1 MPTLRR
7 RLVLAGVATAAAVAI
22 PTAALAAG
30 SGSPPTKPTA
40 PASAAP
46 APASA
51 APAPAAAASQKA
63 AARQA
68 QGQTGQP
75 SIAAALATRLGISAS
90 AAQHVIAQ
98 LGALGRGGVDPNS
111 AAFAAIAR
119 DAGVSP
125 ARLASALTEAKQSLA
140 GS

>member
-7 RLVLAGVATAAAVAI
+7 RLALAGVATAAAVAV

-30 SGSPPTKPTA
+30 SGSPPTKPA
-40 PASAAP
+40 ASA
-46 APASA
+46 
-51 APAPAAAASQKA
+51 AAAASQKA

-75 SIAAALATRLGISAS
+75 SIAAALATRLGISTS

-98 LGALGRGGVDPNS
+98 LGALGRGGVDPAS

-119 DAGVSP
+119 DLGVSP
-125 ARLASALTEAKQSLA
+125 ARLAGALAAAKQSLA

>member
-1 MPTLRR
+1 MLTLRR
-7 RLVLAGVATAAAVAI
+7 RLALAGVATVAAVAV

-30 SGSPPTKPTA
+30 SGSPSAPSAKPTA
-40 PASAAP
+40 S
-46 APASA
+46 
-51 APAPAAAASQKA
+51 AAAASQKA

-68 QGQTGQP
+68 QGRTGQP
-75 SIAAALATRLGISAS
+75 QIAAALATRLGISTS

-98 LGALGRGGVDPNS
+98 LSALGRGGVDPAS

-119 DAGVSP
+119 DLGVSP
-125 ARLASALTEAKQSLA
+125 ARLAAALTAAKQSLA

>member
-46 APASA
+46 APA
-51 APAPAAAASQKA
+51 AAASQKA

-75 SIAAALATRLGISAS
+75 SISAALATRLGISPS

>member
-46 APASA
+46 APA
-51 APAPAAAASQKA
+51 PAAAASQKA

-75 SIAAALATRLGISAS
+75 SIAAALATRLGISPS

-111 AAFAAIAR
+111 AAFAAFAR

>member
-1 MPTLRR
+1 MLTLRR
-7 RLVLAGVATAAAVAI
+7 RLALAGVATVAAVAV

-30 SGSPPTKPTA
+30 SGSPSAPSAKPTA
-40 PASAAP
+40 S
-46 APASA
+46 
-51 APAPAAAASQKA
+51 AAAASQKA

-75 SIAAALATRLGISAS
+75 RIAAALATRLGISTS

-98 LGALGRGGVDPNS
+98 LSALGRSGVDPAS

-119 DAGVSP
+119 DLGVSP
-125 ARLASALTEAKQSLA
+125 ARLAAALTAAKQSLA

>member
-46 APASA
+46 APA
-51 APAPAAAASQKA
+51 AAASQKA

-75 SIAAALATRLGISAS
+75 SIAAALATRLGISPS

>member
-46 APASA
+46 ASAAPASA
-51 APAPAAAASQKA
+51 APASQKA

-75 SIAAALATRLGISAS
+75 SIAAALATRLGISPS

>member
-7 RLVLAGVATAAAVAI
+7 RLALAGVATAAAVAV

-30 SGSPPTKPTA
+30 SGSPSTKPTV
-40 PASAAP
+40 SA
-46 APASA
+46 
-51 APAPAAAASQKA
+51 AAAASQKA

-75 SIAAALATRLGISAS
+75 SIAAALATRLGISTS

-98 LGALGRGGVDPNS
+98 LGALGRGGVDPAS
-111 AAFAAIAR
+111 AAFATIAR
-119 DAGVSP
+119 DLGVSP
-125 ARLASALTEAKQSLA
+125 DRLAGALTAAKQSLA

>member
-1 MPTLRR
+1 MLTLRR
-7 RLVLAGVATAAAVAI
+7 RLALAGVATAAAVAV

-30 SGSPPTKPTA
+30 SGSPSSPSAKPA
-40 PASAAP
+40 ASA
-46 APASA
+46 
-51 APAPAAAASQKA
+51 AAAASQKA

-75 SIAAALATRLGISAS
+75 QIAAALATRLGISTS

-98 LGALGRGGVDPNS
+98 LGALGRGGVDPAS

-119 DAGVSP
+119 DLGVSP
-125 ARLASALTEAKQSLA
+125 ARLAAALTAAKQSLA

>member
-30 SGSPPTKPTA
+30 SGSPPTKPT
-40 PASAAP
+40 

>member
-46 APASA
+46 APA
-51 APAPAAAASQKA
+51 PAPAAAASQKA

-75 SIAAALATRLGISAS
+75 SIAAALATRLGISPS

>member
-7 RLVLAGVATAAAVAI
+7 RLALAGVATVAAVAV

-30 SGSPPTKPTA
+30 SGSPSTKPA
-40 PASAAP
+40 AS
-46 APASA
+46 
-51 APAPAAAASQKA
+51 PAAAASQKA

-75 SIAAALATRLGISAS
+75 SIAAALATRLGISTS

-98 LGALGRGGVDPNS
+98 LGALGRGGVDPAS

-119 DAGVSP
+119 DLGVSP
-125 ARLASALTEAKQSLA
+125 ARLAGALTAAKQSLA

>member
-7 RLVLAGVATAAAVAI
+7 RLVLAGVATAAAVAV
-22 PTAALAAG
+22 PTVALAAG

-46 APASA
+46 
-51 APAPAAAASQKA
+51 ASQKA

-75 SIAAALATRLGISAS
+75 SIAAALATRLGISPS

-111 AAFAAIAR
+111 AGFAAIAR

>member
-30 SGSPPTKPTA
+30 SGSPPTKPT
-40 PASAAP
+40 

-98 LGALGRGGVDPNS
+98 LGALGRGGVDPAS

-119 DAGVSP
+119 DLGVSP
-125 ARLASALTEAKQSLA
+125 ARLASALVAAKQSLA
-140 GS
+140 GK

>member
-7 RLVLAGVATAAAVAI
+7 RLVLAGVATAAAVAV
-22 PTAALAAG
+22 PTVALAAG
-30 SGSPPTKPTA
+30 SGSPPTKPT
-40 PASAAP
+40 

-75 SIAAALATRLGISAS
+75 SIAAALATRLGISPS

>member
-46 APASA
+46 APA
-51 APAPAAAASQKA
+51 AAASQKA

-75 SIAAALATRLGISAS
+75 SIAAALATRLGISPS

-111 AAFAAIAR
+111 AGFAAIAR